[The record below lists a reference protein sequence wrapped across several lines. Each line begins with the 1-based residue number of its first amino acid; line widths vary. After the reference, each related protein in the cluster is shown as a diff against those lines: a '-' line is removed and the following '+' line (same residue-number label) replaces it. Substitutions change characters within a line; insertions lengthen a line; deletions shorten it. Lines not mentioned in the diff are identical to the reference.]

1 MSVYELTRDQL
12 DELKTA
18 YFYQDEVQDILSE
31 DIIYPEQIPD
41 EVIFNHYDGIM
52 FVDED
57 FSC

>member
-1 MSVYELTRDQL
+1 MSVYELTRNQL

-31 DIIYPEQIPD
+31 NIVYPEQIPD
-41 EVIFNHYDGIM
+41 DIIFNHYDGIE

-57 FSC
+57 FFC

>member
-18 YFYQDEVQDILSE
+18 YFYQYEVQDILSE

-57 FSC
+57 FYC

>member
-57 FSC
+57 FFC

>member
-41 EVIFNHYDGIM
+41 EVIFNHYDGIV
-52 FVDED
+52 FVDGD